1 MTCVRFAVNTK
12 KDDLHFTFSLW
23 MQMKLIV
30 NVYLIT
36 RISSPSSTMTPLEE
50 GLVSCSGNP
59 SCASI
64 SAVSCSVVAAV
75 SCTNVFER
83 AIILQFRGSFIPITI
98 SKSAVSNTTFCTFPW
113 LVVHPAVSSLA
124 LA

>member
-1 MTCVRFAVNTK
+1 
-12 KDDLHFTFSLW
+12 
-23 MQMKLIV
+23 MKVTV
-30 NVYLIT
+30 NVYRVIYT
-36 RISSPSSTMTPLEE
+36 ATSSPSSTMTPLEE